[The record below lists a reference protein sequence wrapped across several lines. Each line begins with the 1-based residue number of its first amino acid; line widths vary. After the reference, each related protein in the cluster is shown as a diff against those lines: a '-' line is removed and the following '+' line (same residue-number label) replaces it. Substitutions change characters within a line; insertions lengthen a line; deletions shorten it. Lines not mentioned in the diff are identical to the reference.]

1 MASGYNPALHEA
13 PIVVGHPT
21 TDAPAYGWVARFV
34 ADEAGLHAAPAQ
46 LDPAFAEAVRAG
58 RYKKVS
64 ISLYRPGAPN
74 NPTPGHWYPKHVGFL
89 GGAAPA
95 VKGLRCVALADDDQ
109 ALRVSLDLADSA
121 TVSPFVFGRIA
132 DALRSVREWM
142 IQRDDLDTANSLL
155 PDHTIEAIRSEAAR
169 LQQTATSGPEP
180 TDMSDPS
187 MSTQTPT
194 QTELTAREAALKT
207 REEALNA
214 QLAAAEQQ
222 AAATEQQAAAEYAEQ
237 LVAAGKIL
245 PRHATTVVDL
255 LAALPRDSV
264 VSYSEDAPGPA
275 SQIPARQVLQKI
287 FDELA
292 PSVDYSERTP
302 RDTSAAAQSIA
313 VPAGYQVDPTQA
325 ALHARVVAYA
335 EKTGKPYDEALTII
349 SATISTTLSTPGVAP

>member
-142 IQRDDLDTANSLL
+142 IQRDDLDTANNLL

-169 LQQTATSGPEP
+169 LQQTTTPDEP
-180 TDMSDPS
+180 SNMSDPS

-194 QTELTAREAALKT
+194 QTELAAREAALKT
-207 REEALNA
+207 REEALNV

-222 AAATEQQAAAEYAEQ
+222 AAAAEQQAAAEYAEQ

-245 PRHATTVVDL
+245 PRHQANMVEILT
-255 LAALPRDSV
+255 ALPANV
-264 VSYSEDAPGPA
+264 ALSYAEDAPGA
-275 SQIPARQVLQKI
+275 VSQIPARQVLQKI
-287 FDELA
+287 LDELA

-302 RDTSAAAQSIA
+302 RDTPAAATAIA

-349 SATISTTLSTPGVAP
+349 SATLSTPGVAP